1 MARNKEKRSKF
12 LFMRRVVLA
21 AVLALITA
29 SGAMS
34 QVENHDR
41 EWYEHHGY
49 HWHDGR
55 WVREG
60 EGEHHENHDQEW
72 YERHGYHWHDGRWV
86 REGEGEHH
94 ENHDREWY
102 ERHGYHWHD
111 GRWYREGE
119 GEHQ

>member
-12 LFMRRVVLA
+12 LFMSRAVLA

-34 QVENHDR
+34 QVVIQVEPPGENHDR

-55 WVREG
+55 W
-60 EGEHHENHDQEW
+60 
-72 YERHGYHWHDGRWV
+72 
-86 REGEGEHH
+86 
-94 ENHDREWY
+94 
-102 ERHGYHWHD
+102 
-111 GRWYREGE
+111 YREGE
-119 GEHQ
+119 GEHRHHGYWKNGHWHDYDHDRD

>member
-12 LFMRRVVLA
+12 LFMRRAVLA

-34 QVENHDR
+34 QVVIQVEPPGGNHDR

-72 YERHGYHWHDGRWV
+72 YERHGYHWHDGRW
-86 REGEGEHH
+86 
-94 ENHDREWY
+94 
-102 ERHGYHWHD
+102 
-111 GRWYREGE
+111 YREGE
-119 GEHQ
+119 GEHRHHGYWKNGHWHDYDHDRD